1 MGNGLVLFIR
11 AFNSFGGV
19 FRLSGIRRPFLFV
32 LVSVCLAAATG
43 CGLFGGGGEESAD
56 LGLIDFGPP
65 AVEDTVQ
72 YQLDQAKEHVVQG
85 LTYDPERLIEVSFA
99 YSHELRLENLEQGV
113 RDLLVLM
120 EYENPADVNLDWV
133 KDVHRAVAELDH
145 IFAEAVE
152 YDLPPEMVE
161 EYGEFYIE
169 MLDVIQIAGYGA
181 SRALGAA
188 IVIGPDGRTLL
199 NLEDPESDRFRVLLR
214 EASFYLE
221 ESSTSMED
229 INERM
234 SGVLSSLSTSAD
246 AGVPFDS
253 FDEGF

>member
-1 MGNGLVLFIR
+1 MLRVSRIV
-11 AFNSFGGV
+11 SFSFV
-19 FRLSGIRRPFLFV
+19 FC
-32 LVSVCLAAATG
+32 CLAAATG
-43 CGLFGGGGEESAD
+43 CGLFGGGGGDETDD

-65 AVEDTVQ
+65 AVEDTVE
-72 YQLDQAKEHVVQG
+72 YQLEQAKEHVVQG

-99 YSHELRLENLEQGV
+99 YSHELRLENLERGV

-120 EYENPADVNLDWV
+120 DYENPADVNLDWV

-145 IFAEAVE
+145 VFAEAVE

-188 IVIGPDGRTLL
+188 IVVGPDGRTLL
-199 NLEDPESDRFRVLLR
+199 NLEDAESQRFRLLLR

-221 ESSTSMED
+221 ESSGSMENL
-229 INERM
+229 NERM
-234 SGVLSSLSTSAD
+234 SGVLSSLSTTGD
-246 AGVPFDS
+246 GGGGFDTFS
-253 FDEGF
+253 DGF